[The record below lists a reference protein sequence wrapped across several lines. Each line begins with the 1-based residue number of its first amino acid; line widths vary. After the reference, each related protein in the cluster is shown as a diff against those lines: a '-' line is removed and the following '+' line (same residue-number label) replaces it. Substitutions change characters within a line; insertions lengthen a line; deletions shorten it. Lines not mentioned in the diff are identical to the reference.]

1 MELIS
6 LTALASA
13 PPPNA
18 AGGQHAGAHLPVV
31 AFSLG
36 CGEGV
41 ERSGAL
47 RHPAGE
53 DEPEGRDWP
62 SPFVGSSVPLPAF
75 PSAPAELAV
84 IRTAFPDSAD
94 RDPAEKGAKATEPPQ
109 RKAAAVSARA
119 PAPTPAIPFTVFSG
133 TPETA
138 TASSSGLMTESSHSL
153 KAGPAEPPSTAD
165 GAAAPAG
172 APSTGKPA
180 PSSQS
185 SAPMAVAE
193 LPVPP
198 EPRQDAAPA
207 LRGGFVRT
215 GSDAVTMQQLP
226 APIFGTATPPT
237 DRLSQRDATL
247 TLPKVA
253 SEQSETVPPEAPGAA
268 PAAPATP
275 AGPRGNPA
283 PVPSGGLPLPGGQ
296 IVGVPQALAEAA
308 PQHGPDSAPLEPAA
322 ARPDRGFGLSEK
334 VAPDDGLQAAGTA
347 TRPEERAE
355 TTKPSLPAGDVPGH
369 LFPGHADTTLR
380 AEGPTTARADIPAP
394 PPVARQIAE
403 AFAAFP
409 DRAVEITLSPEELGR
424 VRMVVTSHDGALVLS
439 LAAERAET
447 LDLMRRNIDQLAA
460 DLHDL
465 GFDSFRFNFAGEGS
479 GGHDARPAPG
489 AEALPDGPVPVP
501 PAPTAHP
508 AGRAS
513 AGAGLDIRL

>member
-13 PPPNA
+13 PPPA
-18 AGGQHAGAHLPVV
+18 AAVGQLAWARLPVAV
-31 AFSLG
+31 FALG
-36 CGEGV
+36 FGEG
-41 ERSGAL
+41 EGQSGAL
-47 RHPAGE
+47 RHPTGKDESESGE
-53 DEPEGRDWP
+53 RPAQ
-62 SPFVGSSVPLPAF
+62 FFGSSVPLPAF

-84 IRTAFPDSAD
+84 IRTAVPDSAD
-94 RDPAEKGAKATEPPQ
+94 SDPAEKGAKATEPPQ
-109 RKAAAVSARA
+109 RQAAADSARA
-119 PAPTPAIPFTVFSG
+119 PAPTSAIPFTVFSG
-133 TPETA
+133 TAETA
-138 TASSSGLMTESSHSL
+138 TASSPGLMTESSRSI
-153 KAGPAEPPSTAD
+153 KAGPAELPSTTDRAE
-165 GAAAPAG
+165 ASAG

-180 PSSQS
+180 PSSES
-185 SAPMAVAE
+185 RAPMAVAE

-207 LRGGFVRT
+207 VQGGFGRT
-215 GSDAVTMQQLP
+215 ANDTVTMPQQP
-226 APIFGTATPPT
+226 APITGAATPPT

-253 SEQSETVPPEAPGAA
+253 SEHSETVPPEAPGAA
-268 PAAPATP
+268 PAAPATT
-275 AGPRGNPA
+275 AGLGGNPA
-283 PVPSGGLPLPGGQ
+283 PVPSGDPPLPGGQ
-296 IVGVPQALAEAA
+296 IVDVPQALAEAA
-308 PQHGPDSAPLEPAA
+308 PQHGPDSAPRQPAA
-322 ARPDRGFGLSEK
+322 ARPDRGFGLNEK

-347 TRPEERAE
+347 TKPDERAR
-355 TTKPSLPAGDVPGH
+355 TMNPSLPAGDAPG
-369 LFPGHADTTLR
+369 LLLPGHAETTLR

-460 DLHDL
+460 DLRDL
-465 GFDSFRFNFAGEGS
+465 GFDSFRFNFTGERS

-489 AEALPDGPVPVP
+489 AEAPLEGPEPVP